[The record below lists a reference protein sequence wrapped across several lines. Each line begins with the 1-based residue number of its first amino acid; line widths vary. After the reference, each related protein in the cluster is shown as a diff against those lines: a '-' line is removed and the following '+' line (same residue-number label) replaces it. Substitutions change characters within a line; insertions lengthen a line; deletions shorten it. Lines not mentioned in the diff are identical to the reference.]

1 MVFETL
7 NKLKWTGKL
16 GHAEIIFVSRGS
28 PGDRRKISGKEITQ
42 LKRGYFYFKDK
53 DSETYIPNHR
63 VLEIRL
69 KGETIWKRRSGKG
82 T

>member
-7 NKLKWTGKL
+7 NRLKWRGNLK
-16 GHAEIIFVSRGS
+16 GAEITFISRGS
-28 PGDRRKISGKEITQ
+28 PGDIRKIRGKDITQ
-42 LKRGYFYFKDK
+42 IKRGYFYFKDK

-63 VLEIRL
+63 VIEIR
-69 KGETIWKRRSGKG
+69 KGNEILWARKRQKG